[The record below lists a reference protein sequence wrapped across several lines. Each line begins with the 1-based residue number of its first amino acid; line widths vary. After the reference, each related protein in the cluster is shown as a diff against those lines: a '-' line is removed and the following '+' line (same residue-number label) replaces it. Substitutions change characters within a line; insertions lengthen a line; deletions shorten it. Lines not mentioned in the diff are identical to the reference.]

1 MPDSEKD
8 LANDISKD
16 PYNFDFLAISEP
28 YDEKEL
34 KDALIEN
41 IQKLLLELGTGFA
54 FVGREVRLL
63 VGETELFL
71 DLLFY
76 NIRLHAYVVIEVK
89 SSKFKPDDLGQLGTY
104 VSSVNHLLKNKGD
117 CPTLGLLICKDKDE
131 VVAEYSLENYNFPM
145 GVSSYK
151 LNGAL
156 PKELKNLCL
165 ASRKSKIVYL
175 IKSNKEQGSGMDILS
190 LVKGIIIKLLSY
202 RYQRT
207 NAAPF
212 SKKRRFGLRFCNCLG
227 LSGNIRLHL
236 P

>member
-1 MPDSEKD
+1 MNFFDTNLYERNGKAISNFEYLLPDSEKD
-8 LANDISKD
+8 LGNDISKD

-89 SSKFKPDDLGQLGTY
+89 TSKFKPDDLGQLGTH

-131 VVAEYSLENYNFPM
+131 VVAEYSLENYNIPM

-156 PKELKNLCL
+156 PKELKNSLP
-165 ASRKSKIVYL
+165 SIEKIEN
-175 IKSNKEQGSGMDILS
+175 SLS
-190 LVKGIIIKLLSY
+190 DKVK
-202 RYQRT
+202 
-207 NAAPF
+207 
-212 SKKRRFGLRFCNCLG
+212 
-227 LSGNIRLHL
+227 
-236 P
+236 